1 MTFICAS
8 CHFTLLGS
16 IGTAK
21 FVVPYSNSKAF
32 HDEYTIYCNNVQALI
47 NQQASLST
55 FKRAYQYAYANHGIR
70 MMNCKGAINTCEI
83 CNNASDLLRNS
94 KFSYLLLSLN
104 TT

>member
-1 MTFICAS
+1 
-8 CHFTLLGS
+8 
-16 IGTAK
+16 
-21 FVVPYSNSKAF
+21 VVPYSNSKAF
-32 HDEYTIYCNNVQALI
+32 HDEYTVYCNNVQALI

-94 KFSYLLLSLN
+94 KFVAKM
-104 TT
+104 